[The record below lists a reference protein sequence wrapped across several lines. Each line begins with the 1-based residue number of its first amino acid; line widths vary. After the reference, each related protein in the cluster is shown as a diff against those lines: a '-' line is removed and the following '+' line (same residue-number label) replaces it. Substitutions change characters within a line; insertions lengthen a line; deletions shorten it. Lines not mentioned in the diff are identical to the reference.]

1 MHSSAV
7 PMIIRCYVH
16 QWPQDYGRGEIAA
29 ATLPREVCGRY
40 EVSAS
45 TEVLP
50 QEAMGNPDA
59 LDF

>member
-1 MHSSAV
+1 
-7 PMIIRCYVH
+7 MIIRCYVH